1 MAVFVVDRHKKP
13 LMPCSE
19 KRARKLLARGRARVH
34 RLMPF
39 AIRLVDRTVNESV
52 LQPAKIK
59 LDPGSKTTGI
69 AVVRESATA
78 DEETG
83 EIHTTVHVLNLLEL
97 HHRGKQISES
107 LTARRQ
113 LRRRRRG
120 NLRYRKPR
128 FLNRAKPKG
137 WLAPSLQ
144 HRVDTIGAWVNR
156 FQQLAPIT
164 GIDQELVRFDLQHL
178 ENPEISGI
186 EYQQGTLAGYE
197 TREYL
202 LNKWNRAC
210 AYCGAKQI
218 PLQIDHIHPRARGGS
233 DRVSNLTLACGP
245 CNQEKGSLLIA
256 EYLKDH
262 TDRLKRIQAQAQAPL
277 KDAAAVNSTRWALF
291 NTLKTMGL
299 PVTTGSGGQT
309 KFNRARL
316 EIPKT
321 HALDAACVGTMEAI
335 RDWNRPTLL
344 IKATGRGSYQR
355 TRLNAYGFPRG
366 YLTRQKRIKG
376 FQTGDMVKAEVT
388 KGKKT
393 GSYLGRVAVRASGSF
408 NLQIAQGVVQGVGY
422 RYCKVIQRADGYGYS
437 QLGTFQKEAELRSAR
452 YPSPA

>member
-1 MAVFVVDRHKKP
+1 M
-13 LMPCSE
+13 
-19 KRARKLLARGRARVH
+19 
-34 RLMPF
+34 
-39 AIRLVDRTVNESV
+39 
-52 LQPAKIK
+52 
-59 LDPGSKTTGI
+59 
-69 AVVRESATA
+69 
-78 DEETG
+78 
-83 EIHTTVHVLNLLEL
+83 
-97 HHRGKQISES
+97 
-107 LTARRQ
+107 
-113 LRRRRRG
+113 
-120 NLRYRKPR
+120 
-128 FLNRAKPKG
+128 
-137 WLAPSLQ
+137 
-144 HRVDTIGAWVNR
+144 
-156 FQQLAPIT
+156 
-164 GIDQELVRFDLQHL
+164 

-210 AYCGAKQI
+210 AYCGAKQV

-262 TDRLKRIQAQAQAPL
+262 PARLKMIQAQAKAPL

-291 NTLKTMGL
+291 NVLKTTGGCI
-299 PVTTGSGGQT
+299 TTGSGGRT
-309 KFNRARL
+309 KFNRVRL
-316 EIPKT
+316 NIPKT
-321 HALDAACVGTMEAI
+321 HALDAACVGNIEAI
-335 RDWNRPTLL
+335 QDWKRPTLA

-388 KGKKT
+388 KGKKI
-393 GSYLGRVAVRASGSF
+393 GSYVGRVAVRASGSF
-408 NLQIAQGVVQGVGY
+408 NIQTAQGVIQGIGY
-422 RYCKVIQRADGYGYS
+422 RCCKVIQRADGYGYS

-452 YPSPA
+452 STSPA